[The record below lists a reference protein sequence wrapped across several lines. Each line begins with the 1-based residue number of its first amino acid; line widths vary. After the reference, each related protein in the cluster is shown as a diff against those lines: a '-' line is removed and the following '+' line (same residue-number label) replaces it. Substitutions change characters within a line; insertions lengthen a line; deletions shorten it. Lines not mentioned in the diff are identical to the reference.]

1 MSIQNNETAQSLKS
15 KWLSYKG
22 EYNVVGF
29 YKEKSQQYGS
39 FSNFYVH
46 ESVKFTIP
54 DWCGAFAGQVVEF
67 NFSEKLI
74 MLCKA
79 SIMNDSIRF
88 QEILDSKTPL
98 EAKKLGRKVTPF
110 DPTIWNQNVC
120 RIAKA
125 VVECKFREVNGLKDI
140 LLSTEN
146 ALIAEATPR
155 DKIWG
160 IGMGK
165 NNPELFFPSKWRGS
179 NILGWALME
188 ARESLSPPCVTTLL
202 PIISDFLD
210 NKKSS

>member
-1 MSIQNNETAQSLKS
+1 
-15 KWLSYKG
+15 
-22 EYNVVGF
+22 
-29 YKEKSQQYGS
+29 
-39 FSNFYVH
+39 
-46 ESVKFTIP
+46 
-54 DWCGAFAGQVVEF
+54 
-67 NFSEKLI
+67 

-165 NNPELFFPSKWRGS
+165 K
-179 NILGWALME
+179 
-188 ARESLSPPCVTTLL
+188 
-202 PIISDFLD
+202 
-210 NKKSS
+210 